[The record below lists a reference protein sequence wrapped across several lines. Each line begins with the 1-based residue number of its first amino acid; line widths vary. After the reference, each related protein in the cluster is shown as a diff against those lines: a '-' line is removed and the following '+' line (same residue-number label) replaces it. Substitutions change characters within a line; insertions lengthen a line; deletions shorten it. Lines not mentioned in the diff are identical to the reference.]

1 MRVQLLYFDECPNWQ
16 VADARLREAL
26 AAVGRPVEVEKVLV
40 TTPEQAA
47 EWGFHGSPSVLVDG
61 EDPFAEAGAPV
72 GLSCRLYRTPDGVGG
87 SPTVDQLVEVLS
99 RA

>member
-16 VADARLREAL
+16 VTDARLREAL
-26 AAVGRPVEVEKVLV
+26 EILGRPVEVEQVLV
-40 TTPEQAA
+40 TTPEEA
-47 EWGFHGSPSVLVDG
+47 ERWNFRGSPSVLVDG
-61 EDPFAEAGAPV
+61 EDPFAQPRTPV
-72 GLSCRLYRTPDGVGG
+72 GLSCRLYRTPEGLGG

>member
-1 MRVQLLYFDECPNWQ
+1 MRVQLLYFDECPNWE

-26 AAVGRPVEVEKVLV
+26 ETLGFPVEVEKVLV
-40 TTPEQAA
+40 TTPEQA
-47 EWGFHGSPSVLVDG
+47 EHWSFRGSPSVLVDG
-61 EDPFAEAGAPV
+61 EDPFAQPGAPV
-72 GLSCRLYRTPDGVGG
+72 GLSCRLYRTPEGVGG